1 MGIVTKLNFVNFS
14 HDFNNS
20 KIIIFQKNVAT
31 SPDELAIVWK
41 TIENCGVGSSH
52 PFDCPWDI
60 TINAIDSYGN
70 HTKKLLAAPGQAFEL
85 KLGHSGYVL
94 IPSHT
99 PAASSQD
106 IEILNTL
113 ARGSIYAGVYRSNRL
128 IALKHNIVPKE
139 KAVFRFNPSIWIG
152 VASDIQQGQ
161 EMSSAILSSVNT
173 EIPLLGIA
181 EADIEMRGGGAG
193 SNSYPYSFT
202 LTNIRYL

>member
-20 KIIIFQKNVAT
+20 KVVVFQKNIAT
-31 SPDELAIVWK
+31 SYDELAIAWK

-52 PFDCPWDI
+52 PFDYPWDVEV
-60 TINAIDSYGN
+60 NAIDSYGN
-70 HTKKLLAAPGQAFEL
+70 HTRKLLAAPGQAFEI
-85 KLGHSGYVL
+85 KLGHSGYILV
-94 IPSHT
+94 SSNT

-106 IEILNTL
+106 IEVVNTL
-113 ARGSIYAGVYRSNRL
+113 ARGSIYVGIYRNNKL
-128 IALKHNIVPKE
+128 AALKCNIVPKE
-139 KAVFRFNPSIWIG
+139 KAVFRFSPSIWIG

-161 EMSSAILSSVNT
+161 EMSSAVLSSINT

-193 SNSYPYSFT
+193 STSYPYSFT

>member
-31 SPDELAIVWK
+31 SSDELAIAWK

-52 PFDCPWDI
+52 PFDYPWDV
-60 TINAIDSYGN
+60 TINAVDSYGN
-70 HTKKLLAAPGQAFEL
+70 HTKKLLATPGQAFEL
-85 KLGHSGYVL
+85 KLNHSGYVL

-128 IALKHNIVPKE
+128 VALKHNIVPKE

-152 VASDIQQGQ
+152 VASDTQQGQ
-161 EMSSAILSSVNT
+161 EMASAVLSCIDT

-193 SNSYPYSFT
+193 PASHPYSFA
-202 LTNIRYL
+202 LTNVRYL